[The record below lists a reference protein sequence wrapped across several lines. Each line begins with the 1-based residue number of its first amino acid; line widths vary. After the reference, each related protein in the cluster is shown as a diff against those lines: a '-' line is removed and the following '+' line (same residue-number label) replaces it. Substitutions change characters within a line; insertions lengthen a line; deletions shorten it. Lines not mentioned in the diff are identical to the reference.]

1 MTSEDINKTIQERK
15 HLFIQKSKNL
25 LMVLRRAASSQT
37 ECNNVLLTRVI
48 VTECAFLTIRSIK
61 FNVDVDVLCFFV
73 FF

>member
-15 HLFIQKSKNL
+15 HLLIQKSKKL
-25 LMVLRRAASSQT
+25 LMALRRAAPSQT

-61 FNVDVDVLCFFV
+61 F
-73 FF
+73 